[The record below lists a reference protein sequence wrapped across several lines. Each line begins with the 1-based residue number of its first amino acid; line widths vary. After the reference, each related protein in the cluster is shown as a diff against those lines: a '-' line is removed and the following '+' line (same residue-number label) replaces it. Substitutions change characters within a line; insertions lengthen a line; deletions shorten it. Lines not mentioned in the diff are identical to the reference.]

1 MDSDIRERLC
11 NIYESITSIEDYLGA
26 ERNFDIYMA
35 NKMLRRAIERELEI
49 IGEATNRIDKKAPNI
64 PLSSKRQ
71 IVGMRN
77 RLIHGYYKIDNVMIW
92 GIIARHLPVLEE
104 EVSRILY
111 ES

>member
-1 MDSDIRERLC
+1 MDSNIRERLRD
-11 NIYESITSIEDYLGA
+11 IYESITSIEDYLGA
-26 ERNFDIYMA
+26 ERDFDVYMI

-49 IGEATNRIDKKAPNI
+49 IGEAMNRIDKKVPDI
-64 PLSSKRQ
+64 PISSKRQ

-92 GIIARHLPVLEE
+92 GVINRHLPVLEE

-111 ES
+111 EP